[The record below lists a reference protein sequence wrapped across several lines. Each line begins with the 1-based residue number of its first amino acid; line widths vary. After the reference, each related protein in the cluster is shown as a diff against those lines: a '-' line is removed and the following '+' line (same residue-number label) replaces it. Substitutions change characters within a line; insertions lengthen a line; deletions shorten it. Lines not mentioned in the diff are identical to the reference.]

1 MQNFG
6 FEEFDRCS
14 FKKAGIKPIFM
25 PYAYP
30 KRYDPL
36 VKETEVSSIRMVNDF
51 LTFRSVVYCL

>member
-36 VKETEVSSIRMVNDF
+36 VKETEVSSIRMVNEFADF
-51 LTFRSVVYCL
+51 